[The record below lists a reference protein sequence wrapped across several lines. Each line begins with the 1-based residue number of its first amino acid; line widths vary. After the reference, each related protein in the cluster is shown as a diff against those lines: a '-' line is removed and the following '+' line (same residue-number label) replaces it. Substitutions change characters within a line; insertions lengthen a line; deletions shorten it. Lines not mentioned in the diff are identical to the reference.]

1 MAQKRAGFDGLLSYI
16 CWISGRLREGY
27 SFEWERIMGSFK
39 HMNLGGTATA
49 SNSRKIGFAA
59 FTLIAGF
66 YYAEPCTAALLHL
79 LGAVSA
85 ARLVS
90 STIFIVTVA
99 VASLS
104 WALWRMYRKQLTCD
118 NGSCPPARS
127 MWLTAILVVTA
138 FFVDVLL

>member
-1 MAQKRAGFDGLLSYI
+1 MDGVKY
-16 CWISGRLREGY
+16 
-27 SFEWERIMGSFK
+27 
-39 HMNLGGTATA
+39 MNLGGTTVA
-49 SNSRKIGFAA
+49 STSRKVGFGA
-59 FTLIAGF
+59 FTLITGF
-66 YYAEPCTAALLHL
+66 YCAEPCTAALLHVM
-79 LGAVSA
+79 GAVSA
-85 ARLVS
+85 ARLAS

-104 WALWRMYRKQLTCD
+104 WALWRMYRKQRTCD